1 MNMKLTLF
9 LNPFVKIAGV
19 KALLW
24 GLTGMIVSVAVAYY
38 SDFHYHGL
46 MHFGAAPNDSLL
58 CYAVEHAVVWIIP
71 ALIFYIG
78 GLILSKSNIRIV
90 DVAGTVAFAQL
101 PFILMN
107 LFFLLPPMQQLNRID
122 FNLPPMEIL
131 KQPDILFGL
140 WLSLVSV
147 IFLVWVLV
155 WMFNALKISCNLKG
169 KKLGIL
175 YAVAVIG
182 GDVACR
188 FIINLFY

>member
-1 MNMKLTLF
+1 MDKRLTLF
-9 LNPFVKIAGV
+9 LNPFVKIAGG

-24 GLTGMIVSVAVAYY
+24 GLSGMIVSVATAYY
-38 SDFHYHGL
+38 SGLHYHGL
-46 MHFGAAPNDSLL
+46 MHFGSATNDTLP
-58 CYAVEHAVVWIIP
+58 CYAIEHIVVWAVP

-78 GLILSKSNIRIV
+78 GLMLSKSNIRIV

-107 LFFLLPPMQQLNRID
+107 LFFLLPPMRHLSQMD
-122 FNLPPMEIL
+122 FNLPPMELL
-131 KQPDILFGL
+131 KQPGILLGL

-155 WMFNALKISCNLKG
+155 WMFNALKVSCNLKG

-175 YAVAVIG
+175 YAAAIIG

-188 FIINLFY
+188 FIIRLFY